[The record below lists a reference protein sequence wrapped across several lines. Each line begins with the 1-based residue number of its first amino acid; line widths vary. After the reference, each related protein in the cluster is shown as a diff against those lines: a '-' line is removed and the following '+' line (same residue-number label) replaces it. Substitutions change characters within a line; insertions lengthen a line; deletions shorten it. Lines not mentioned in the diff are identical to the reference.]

1 MPNREHI
8 PGSPQEW
15 LSRAQGNLALAKTPM
30 PAGGFWEDL
39 CFNTQQ
45 AVEKAIKAVM
55 LHKGISF
62 RYTHDLEELL
72 ATFAQSTGQVPE
84 DIKDAIGLTEYAVE
98 TRYPGGREPVTED
111 EYHEAVQTA
120 ERVLS
125 WAESIIGS

>member
-1 MPNREHI
+1 MPDREYI

-15 LSRAQGNLALAKTPM
+15 LARARGNLALAKTPV

-45 AVEKAIKAVM
+45 TAEKAIKAVM

-98 TRYPGGREPVTED
+98 TRYPGGREPVTEE
-111 EYHEAVQTA
+111 EYHDAVQTA
-120 ERVLS
+120 ERVLL